1 MSSNLS
7 PRCEAFIQE
16 KLAQGVFPTREKVL
30 EAAID
35 ALEDSELNIPL
46 IDAEHMESVEHAL
59 EQLEVGLQAPW
70 NPQEEWRLFEERNAA
85 RKPERPS

>member
-16 KLAQGVFPTREKVL
+16 KLAQGVFPTREKVI

-35 ALEDSELNIPL
+35 ALEDSEINVPL
-46 IDAEHMESVEHAL
+46 IDGEHLEAVEHAL
-59 EQLEVGLQAPW
+59 EQLAAGLVVPW
-70 NPQEEWRLFEERNAA
+70 NSPEEWRLFEQRSAA
-85 RKPERPS
+85 RKSERLS